1 MEKLIAR
8 MFTLWVFAYGVVN
21 GAYIN
26 TKQKTEN
33 LFQPPAHLSRPMNTN
48 LNSGP
53 YVENY
58 NPNSNDAKFS
68 EEGINDSE
76 NTVDKTLNNI
86 LGKICI
92 RGRKIR
98 SQDSDSNLISNIQS
112 ADIDGDKSSKYKD
125 VFGRGA
131 SKTDLHRRV
140 KRY

>member
-1 MEKLIAR
+1 MEKLISR

-48 LNSGP
+48 FNSDP

-76 NTVDKTLNNI
+76 NTVDKTLNDI
-86 LGKICI
+86 LGNICI
-92 RGRKIR
+92 GERKIR
-98 SQDSDSNLISNIQS
+98 SQDFSNLISNIQS

-125 VFGRGA
+125 VFGGGA